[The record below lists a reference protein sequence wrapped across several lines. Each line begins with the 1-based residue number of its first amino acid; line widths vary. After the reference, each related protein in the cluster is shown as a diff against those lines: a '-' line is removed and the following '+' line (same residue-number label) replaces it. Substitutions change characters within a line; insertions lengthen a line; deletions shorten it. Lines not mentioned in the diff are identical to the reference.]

1 MKQPILHTL
10 GFAPLGGYGFCL
22 LLCLL
27 LNLGFTK
34 LSYAQNCQLS
44 IANGHYFECDSLP
57 APSLIASK
65 DVNTKAISSEASNKP
80 LAGVGA
86 STVTVTVALAT
97 SNNTSHT
104 PTSTPETTASKLIQN
119 NSQAPEKLLSPASV
133 WEMRLQDITLAQTL
147 QRWSQQAGWKLIWDV
162 DKHIMIDSPHQFKG
176 SFEEAISLLL
186 AAPSLAASGLPLE
199 VCFYPNTPPLARI
212 TRKGEQD
219 KECI

>member
-1 MKQPILHTL
+1 MKQPLLHTL
-10 GFAPLGGYGFCL
+10 GFTQLGGYCFCL

-27 LNLGFTK
+27 LSIGFTK
-34 LSYAQNCQLS
+34 LSYSQNCHLS
-44 IANGHYFECDSLP
+44 IANGQYFECENFP
-57 APSLIASK
+57 NPPLIANK
-65 DVNTKAISSEASNKP
+65 KVNTKDIPSEATNKP
-80 LAGVGA
+80 LAVA
-86 STVTVTVALAT
+86 VAVALAT
-97 SNNTSHT
+97 SNNTSDT
-104 PTSTPETTASKLIQN
+104 PISNPESTASKLIQN
-119 NSQAPEKLLSPASV
+119 NRQTPEKLLSPAAL

>member
-1 MKQPILHTL
+1 MKHLHS
-10 GFAPLGGYGFCL
+10 PR
-22 LLCLL
+22 
-27 LNLGFTK
+27 LGFTHCGGFCICLFIC
-34 LSYAQNCQLS
+34 LSFTKFSHAQNCQLS
-44 IANGHYFECDSLP
+44 IANGQYFECENLP
-57 APSLIASK
+57 TP
-65 DVNTKAISSEASNKP
+65 SEATNKA
-80 LAGVGA
+80 LDVAVA
-86 STVTVTVALAT
+86 VALAV
-97 SNNTSHT
+97 SNNTSNT
-104 PTSTPETTASKLIQN
+104 PSSTPETTASKLVQN
-119 NSQAPEKLLSPASV
+119 NRQTPEKLLSPASL

-212 TRKGEQD
+212 TRKGEQE

>member
-1 MKQPILHTL
+1 MKQLHSPRLAWLQL
-10 GFAPLGGYGFCL
+10 GRYDFCLSLCL
-22 LLCLL
+22 LLCL
-27 LNLGFTK
+27 GFAK

-44 IANGHYFECDSLP
+44 IANGQHFECDNLP
-57 APSLIASK
+57 PPSVTASK
-65 DVNTKAISSEASNKP
+65 ADTRKVIQSEP
-80 LAGVGA
+80 LA
-86 STVTVTVALAT
+86 VALAT
-97 SNNTSHT
+97 SNNTSNT
-104 PTSTPETTASKLIQN
+104 LSSTSETTASKLAQN
-119 NSQAPEKLLSPASV
+119 SRQAPEKLLNPTSL